1 MSTTTYED
9 KINQMYD
16 SQLNSQKEQLTQ
28 DYTKADS
35 DLTAQKDKLQK
46 QTDAQLRRTA
56 VDAQKAKINTAE
68 YHAANGL
75 STGARAQ
82 ARLALENQLQADLA
96 ALRTAQQEADAE
108 TERQRG
114 LLSQEYAALI
124 RKAQA
129 DNDFQRA
136 QALYQEAKDADAK
149 LLARQEAA
157 AGIMAQA
164 GDYTRYGEL
173 YGLTPEEIKKLRK
186 QSSGGS
192 TRRVIDDIVFD
203 EDPVATGNLSED
215 KIKMIQWQLGV
226 DVTGVWDQATM
237 KASGYTDS
245 DKAYDAWNKG
255 RLGNTNKNAMQ
266 TNIWLANGQALA
278 NRIQNKTPKEQ
289 LKEIENAYNA
299 GKIDYVMLKE
309 LLGMFELV

>member
-96 ALRTAQQEADAE
+96 ALRTAQQEADSE

-186 QSSGGS
+186 QSSGGG
-192 TRRVIDDIVFD
+192 TRRVIDNDILDV
-203 EDPVATGNLSED
+203 DPVVEEEGDEVAVTPQSPYIQAVKDQVLGLLNPIPVDTTGTKATDTADAFIKRHMSLEEAIGRGIGETSFKAMIRKDLEKANLSAADFAKLEQ
-215 KIKMIQWQLGV
+215 IYG
-226 DVTGVWDQATM
+226 
-237 KASGYTDS
+237 
-245 DKAYDAWNKG
+245 
-255 RLGNTNKNAMQ
+255 
-266 TNIWLANGQALA
+266 LA
-278 NRIQNKTPKEQ
+278 
-289 LKEIENAYNA
+289 
-299 GKIDYVMLKE
+299 
-309 LLGMFELV
+309 

>member
-96 ALRTAQQEADAE
+96 ALRTAQQDADAE

-186 QSSGGS
+186 QSSGGG
-192 TRRVIDDIVFD
+192 TRRVIDDIVVD
-203 EDPVATGNLSED
+203 EDLGVYTTDTNATDTADAFIKRNMTKEQAISRGIGETSWKAMILNELNKANLSAAD
-215 KIKMIQWQLGV
+215 FAKL
-226 DVTGVWDQATM
+226 
-237 KASGYTDS
+237 
-245 DKAYDAWNKG
+245 
-255 RLGNTNKNAMQ
+255 
-266 TNIWLANGQALA
+266 
-278 NRIQNKTPKEQ
+278 EQ
-289 LKEIENAYNA
+289 LYGLA
-299 GKIDYVMLKE
+299 
-309 LLGMFELV
+309 

>member
-82 ARLALENQLQADLA
+82 ARLALENQLQADLT

-114 LLSQEYAALI
+114 LLSQEFAALI

-186 QSSGGS
+186 QSSGGG
-192 TRRVIDDIVFD
+192 TRRVIDNDILDV
-203 EDPVATGNLSED
+203 DPVVEEEGDEVAVTPQSPYIQAVKDQVLGLLNPIPVDTTGTKATDTADAFIKRHMSLEEAIGRGIGETSFKAMIRKDLEKANLSAADFAKLEQ
-215 KIKMIQWQLGV
+215 IYG
-226 DVTGVWDQATM
+226 
-237 KASGYTDS
+237 
-245 DKAYDAWNKG
+245 
-255 RLGNTNKNAMQ
+255 
-266 TNIWLANGQALA
+266 LA
-278 NRIQNKTPKEQ
+278 
-289 LKEIENAYNA
+289 
-299 GKIDYVMLKE
+299 
-309 LLGMFELV
+309 

>member
-1 MSTTTYED
+1 MSTTTYEE

-164 GDYTRYGEL
+164 GDYSRYGEL

-186 QSSGGS
+186 QSSGGG
-192 TRRVIDDIVFD
+192 TRRVIDIEDVVV
-203 EDPVATGNLSED
+203 DPVVEEEGDEVIVAPQSPYIQAVKDQVLGLLNPIPVDTTGTKATDTADAFIKRHMSLEEAIGRGIGETSFKAMIRKDLEKANLSAAD
-215 KIKMIQWQLGV
+215 FAKL
-226 DVTGVWDQATM
+226 
-237 KASGYTDS
+237 
-245 DKAYDAWNKG
+245 
-255 RLGNTNKNAMQ
+255 
-266 TNIWLANGQALA
+266 
-278 NRIQNKTPKEQ
+278 EQ
-289 LKEIENAYNA
+289 LY
-299 GKIDYVMLKE
+299 G
-309 LLGMFELV
+309 LV